1 MPVNDSQESL
11 VFSEPA
17 DVLNQKISN
26 LVANALNHTP
36 AGTAIDVVVEPSDAG
51 TTLSVWDRGP
61 GIPEDMRS
69 RVFDRFYRL
78 DPSRSSKGTGL
89 GLALV
94 KAIADLHG
102 AGIRLGDNR
111 PGLRVEVRFPAPA

>member
-1 MPVNDSQESL
+1 MS
-11 VFSEPA
+11 
-17 DVLNQKISN
+17 SN

-36 AGTAIDVVVEPSDAG
+36 AGIAIDVVVEPADAG

-61 GIPEDMRS
+61 GIPEGMRS
-69 RVFDRFYRL
+69 RVFERFYRL
-78 DPSRSSKGTGL
+78 DQSRSSKGTGL

-102 AGIRLGDNR
+102 AGIRRGDNR
-111 PGLRVEVRFPAPA
+111 PGLRVEVRFPPAA